1 MNTVLRAL
9 ETLPTWRLALAAL
22 LTVGSYVALSGYE
35 VLALSYAGRRLSYRR
50 VTFATWV
57 TYGLGQSLGFPV
69 LAGGAVRARVYS
81 RWGVGVADLARIVGF
96 GAVTTW
102 LGVVTVLGVAFVAQ
116 NHVVAEALGVS
127 SGIVSTV
134 GAAAVGSVLAY
145 VTLSLAHR
153 PPVKVWG
160 HEISFPPPRIAFA
173 QVALASV
180 DWLLAAGVLFV
191 LLPPSDRIPF
201 AAYLAL
207 FCAAQVAGLVS
218 HVPGGV
224 GVFDAIMVAGLSRLG
239 DGNALASIASLAAFR
254 GVYYGAPLAIGGGLL
269 AWSESEA
276 VFDRWGT
283 RAQSYV
289 ASHAPA
295 ILAIATFVV
304 GAMLLFS
311 SATPSLPGRS
321 RVLDSV
327 FISPVTESAY
337 FLSALTGL
345 SLLLISK
352 GLQRR
357 LDGAYL
363 LTIPLLVA
371 GIVFS
376 LLKGL
381 DYEEAIV
388 AAMLLAALVPA
399 RRHFNRRASLLA
411 EPFTASWLIGIV
423 LVLSAAVWLAEFS
436 STHVLYA
443 AGSWSH
449 STLTD
454 GPPITLAATLAG
466 VCCAAFVGA
475 TTLLRTV
482 PPPLDVLGE
491 GEANRVR
498 ELVATA
504 THTPANLALVGDK
517 GVLFSGDRKSFLMYG
532 IAGRSWV
539 AMGDPVGPALARP
552 DLCRR
557 FRTLA
562 CENGGRAV
570 FYLVTPENLSMYIDM
585 GFSVSK
591 IGETALIPLDAFS
604 LDGGSR
610 KSLRRARKT
619 AIEAGCVFSVLPAA
633 QVGTVLSELR
643 DVSDSWLA
651 SKHGKEKGFSLG
663 YFDERYLQQCP
674 IALVRRGEQVIA
686 FANLWATADEAELS
700 VDLMRYLPNAPPGIM
715 DYLLTEI
722 LLWGKTRGYRVFDL
736 GMAPLAGLETGE
748 TAPVW
753 SRFAALIS
761 TRSTPFYNFEG
772 VRRYKEKF
780 DPTWHGRYIAVPAG
794 MHPTIALADV
804 ARLVTGL
811 RRSRPKIARVFRQI
825 PPTPYAKTPSD
836 SVDDVRRSL
845 QREKGHHAG

>member
-1 MNTVLRAL
+1 M
-9 ETLPTWRLALAAL
+9 
-22 LTVGSYVALSGYE
+22 VA
-35 VLALSYAGRRLSYRR
+35 
-50 VTFATWV
+50 
-57 TYGLGQSLGFPV
+57 
-69 LAGGAVRARVYS
+69 
-81 RWGVGVADLARIVGF
+81 
-96 GAVTTW
+96 
-102 LGVVTVLGVAFVAQ
+102 
-116 NHVVAEALGVS
+116 
-127 SGIVSTV
+127 TV
-134 GAAAVGSVLAY
+134 GAAAVGSVVAY
-145 VTLSLAHR
+145 VTLSLARR
-153 PPVKVWG
+153 PPVKMWG
-160 HEISFPPPRIAFA
+160 HEISFPPPRIALA
-173 QVALASV
+173 QVALAAV

-254 GVYYGAPLAIGGGLL
+254 GVYYLAPLAIGGGLL

-276 VFDRWGT
+276 VFDRWGR
-283 RAQSYV
+283 RAHSYV
-289 ASHAPA
+289 TSRAPA
-295 ILAIATFVV
+295 ILAISTFVV

-311 SATPSLPGRS
+311 SATPSLPDRT
-321 RVLDSV
+321 RILDRV

-337 FLSALTGL
+337 FLSTLIGL

-388 AAMLLAALVPA
+388 VAMLLAALVPA
-399 RRHFNRRASLLA
+399 RRHFTLRASLLA
-411 EPFTASWLIGIV
+411 EPFTASWVIGIV
-423 LVLSAAVWLAEFS
+423 LVLSAAVWLADFS
-436 STHVLYA
+436 STHVLFS

-466 VCCAAFVGA
+466 VCCAALVGA
-475 TTLLRTV
+475 MTLLRTV
-482 PPPLDVLGE
+482 PPPLDVPDE
-491 GEANRVR
+491 SEASRVR

-504 THTPANLALVGDK
+504 THTAANLALVGDK
-517 GVLFSGDRKSFLMYG
+517 GVLFSDDRKSFLMYG

-539 AMGDPVGPALARP
+539 AMGDPVGPAFARP
-552 DLCRR
+552 DLARR

-585 GFSVSK
+585 GFSVNK
-591 IGETALIPLDAFS
+591 IGETALIPLEAFS

-619 AIEAGCVFSVLPAA
+619 AIEAGCTFSVVP
-633 QVGTVLSELR
+633 TVEVSTLLRELR

-651 SKHGKEKGFSLG
+651 SKRGKEKGFSLG

-674 IALVRRGEQVIA
+674 IALVRRDGRVIA
-686 FANLWATADEAELS
+686 FANLWATADESELS
-700 VDLMRYLPNAPPGIM
+700 VDLMRYLPDAPSGIM
-715 DYLLTEI
+715 DYLLSEI
-722 LLWGKTRGYRVFDL
+722 LLWGKARGYRVFDL

-748 TAPVW
+748 SAPVW
-753 SRFAALIS
+753 NRFAALMAR
-761 TRSTPFYNFEG
+761 RSTPFYNFEG

-780 DPTWHGRYIAVPAG
+780 DPTWQGRYIAVPAG
-794 MHPTIALADV
+794 MHPTVALADV

-811 RRSRPKIARVFRQI
+811 RRRRPKIARVFRQT
-825 PPTPYAKTPSD
+825 PPGRYAKTHSD
-836 SVDDVRRSL
+836 SVDHVWRRL
-845 QREKGHHAG
+845 HREEGHAG

>member
-1 MNTVLRAL
+1 MNTILHSLA
-9 ETLPTWRLALAAL
+9 TLPAWRVAVAAV

-35 VLALSYAGRRLSYRR
+35 ALALSYAGRRLSYRR
-50 VTFATWV
+50 VAFATWV

-69 LAGGAVRARVYS
+69 LAGGAVRARIYS
-81 RWGVGVADLARIVGF
+81 RWGIGVADLARIVGF

-102 LGVVTVLGVAFVAQ
+102 LGVVTVLGVAFLSQ
-116 NHVVAEALGVS
+116 NEVVAGALSIS
-127 SGIVSTV
+127 SAVVTSI
-134 GAAAVGSVLAY
+134 GALAIGSVLAY
-145 VTLSLAHR
+145 VTLSIARR
-153 PPVKVWG
+153 PAVNVWG
-160 HEISFPPPRIAFA
+160 HEISFPSPRIALA
-173 QVALASV
+173 QVVLAAV

-224 GVFDAIMVAGLSRLG
+224 GVFDAIMVAGLGRIG

-254 GVYYGAPLAIGGGLL
+254 GVYYGAPLAVGAILL

-283 RAQSYV
+283 RAFAFVTSR
-289 ASHAPA
+289 APL
-295 ILAIATFVV
+295 ILGIATFAV

-311 SATPSLPGRS
+311 SATPSVPARE
-321 RVLDSV
+321 RILDRV

-337 FLSALTGL
+337 FLSTLVGVG
-345 SLLLISK
+345 LLLISR

-357 LDGAYL
+357 LDGAYV
-363 LTIPLLVA
+363 LTIPLLAA

-388 AAMLLAALVPA
+388 VAILLAAFVPA
-399 RRHFNRRASLLA
+399 RRRFNLRASLLA
-411 EPFTASWLIGIV
+411 EPFTASWMIGIV
-423 LVLSAAVWLAEFS
+423 LVLSAAVWLANFS
-436 STHVLYA
+436 STHVLFS

-454 GPPITLAATLAG
+454 GPPIMLAATLAG
-466 VCCAAFVGA
+466 VCCAALVGA
-475 TTLLRTV
+475 MTLLRTV
-482 PPPLDVLGE
+482 PPPLDVPDE
-491 GEANRVR
+491 VQANMVR
-498 ELVATA
+498 DVLATA
-504 THTPANLALVGDK
+504 THTAANLALVGDK
-517 GVLFSGDRKSFLMYG
+517 GVLFSDDRKSFLMYG
-532 IAGRSWV
+532 VVGRSWV
-539 AMGDPVGPALARP
+539 AMGDPVGPTWARP
-552 DLCRR
+552 DLARR
-557 FRTLA
+557 FRSLA
-562 CENGGRAV
+562 YEHGGRAV
-570 FYLVTPENLSMYIDM
+570 FYLVTPENLATYIDM
-585 GFSVSK
+585 GLSVNK

-619 AIEAGCVFSVLPAA
+619 AIEAGCAFSVVPRTE
-633 QVGTVLSELR
+633 VGVLLRELR
-643 DVSDSWLA
+643 EVSDNWLA
-651 SKHGKEKGFSLG
+651 SKRGKEKGFSLG

-674 IALVRRGEQVIA
+674 IAVVRRGERVIA

-700 VDLMRYLPNAPPGIM
+700 VDLMRYISDAPVGIM
-715 DYLLTEI
+715 DYLLSEI
-722 LLWGKTRGYRVFDL
+722 LLWGKARGYRVFDL

-748 TAPVW
+748 SAPVW
-753 SRFAALIS
+753 NRLASLTVRRLN
-761 TRSTPFYNFEG
+761 RFYNFEG

-780 DPTWHGRYIAVPAG
+780 DPAWQGRYIAVPAG
-794 MHPTIALADV
+794 MHPTLALADV

-811 RRSRPKIARVFRQI
+811 RR
-825 PPTPYAKTPSD
+825 PPLKA
-836 SVDDVRRSL
+836 
-845 QREKGHHAG
+845 A